1 LYLRPR
7 TLQEAVAALAQHRAQ
22 ILAGGTDFFPAL
34 GERPVTMPVVDISA
48 ITELR
53 GISNEP
59 DYVSIGGL
67 TTWSEI
73 IRTPLAPCFDGLKAA
88 AREVVSVQ
96 IQNRGTVAG
105 NLCNA
110 SPAADGIP
118 PLLALDAEVELVS
131 EAGTRRLPL
140 SEFVKGNR
148 KTVRR
153 PDEMLARIL
162 VPRGLENA
170 RSVFLKL
177 GARRYLVIS
186 IVMVAAVVQA
196 DSNGKVVRARVAVGS
211 CSAAAQRLYELERDL
226 AGKNL
231 RTRLSDFV
239 VPAHLSG
246 LSPIDDVRAPA
257 TYRQDAA
264 LTLVRR
270 ALDACTEGS

>member
-1 LYLRPR
+1 
-7 TLQEAVAALAQHRAQ
+7 
-22 ILAGGTDFFPAL
+22 
-34 GERPVTMPVVDISA
+34 
-48 ITELR
+48 
-53 GISNEP
+53 
-59 DYVSIGGL
+59 
-67 TTWSEI
+67 
-73 IRTPLAPCFDGLKAA
+73 
-88 AREVVSVQ
+88 
-96 IQNRGTVAG
+96 
-105 NLCNA
+105 
-110 SPAADGIP
+110 
-118 PLLALDAEVELVS
+118 
-131 EAGTRRLPL
+131 
-140 SEFVKGNR
+140 
-148 KTVRR
+148 
-153 PDEMLARIL
+153 